1 MAVRIV
7 EADTVWADA
16 RMLPEGVILD
26 PIEVRADP
34 VDPWLRGLT
43 ERQRIGLGT
52 FIDSVTLRQSEHL
65 KLADVMRR
73 LPGIALAWGWD
84 RDIPPN
90 RIMYIGNARRR
101 KPDGSP
107 CAMQIVVN
115 GVPVGND
122 VDPRREFEISSIKAI
137 ELYQGGAQVPIEFG
151 GTTAQCGVVVLW
163 TRP

>member
-34 VDPWLRGLT
+34 MDPWRRGLT
-43 ERQRIGLGT
+43 ERQRTGLGT

-84 RDIPPN
+84 RDNPPN

-101 KPDGSP
+101 RPDGSP

-115 GVPVGND
+115 GIPVGND
-122 VDPRREFEISSIKAI
+122 VDPRREFEISSLKTI
-137 ELYQGGAQVPIEFG
+137 EVYQGGAQVPIEFG